1 MGKGPLGLLKLHL
14 IAKVQFCRF
23 TTGPDLSNRG
33 VFFKAA
39 LPSPD
44 VDQEMGKGPTLKAAL
59 PSPDLSRGC

>member
-14 IAKVQFCRF
+14 ITKVQFCRF
-23 TTGPDLSNRG
+23 MTGPYLSNRG

-44 VDQEMGKGPTLKAAL
+44 VEECDQNGSAWVRA
-59 PSPDLSRGC
+59 R

>member
-23 TTGPDLSNRG
+23 KTGPDLLNRG

-39 LPSPD
+39 LPCPD
-44 VDQEMGKGPTLKAAL
+44 VEKCDQDASAGVKVP
-59 PSPDLSRGC
+59 

>member
-1 MGKGPLGLLKLHL
+1 MGKGLLGLLKLHL

-44 VDQEMGKGPTLKAAL
+44 VKKCELLCLVPMLRNVTKMGQHG
-59 PSPDLSRGC
+59 